1 MNLNAND
8 LLMLHF
14 NANRVVGNET
24 INHNYVIENNI
35 DVTATLNKLVNEGAL
50 NIENK
55 PETSLPKLTL
65 PKLKEILKNNNLKV
79 SGNKQELINRI
90 IENYNVIDSD
100 DLDLPLM
107 YVPTEKGVKII
118 NETQYI
124 FHFHKSFLVSLPR
137 AHKLAVNHINAEDK
151 IETIY
156 LNEIYFEMEINYDR
170 PRLNRLYS
178 SLADYYKKDKQ
189 DKERARMFYNLSY
202 YSQIEENLSFL
213 TEAHYRD
220 IDMND
225 DFANMYIEPDFEIVR
240 FYEQLIYVD
249 ETTDNSLKNLF
260 IKDIRNF
267 YDTNEELCTYLID
280 YLIAKVKQVPK
291 EEEYNASR
299 ISDYAD
305 KVHGNDG
312 QDSKYTKPKNSYD
325 YNTKNENTKKH
336 KVEVSKKEVKV
347 GGNGC
352 LLFFI
357 IVGGIATTLI
367 I

>member
-35 DVTATLNKLVNEGAL
+35 DVTATLNKLVNEDAL
-50 NIENK
+50 IIENK

-65 PKLKEILKNNNLKV
+65 PKLKDILRNNNLKL

-90 IENYNVIDSD
+90 IENYNVIDKA

-107 YVPTEKGVKII
+107 YVPTEKGVQII

-124 FHFHKSFLVSLPR
+124 FHFHHSFLVSLPR
-137 AHKLAVNHINAEDK
+137 AHKIAVNHINAEDK

-156 LNEIYFEMEINYDR
+156 MNEIQYEMQINHDR
-170 PRLNRLYS
+170 PRLNKLYG
-178 SLADYYKKDKQ
+178 SLANYYRKDKQ

-202 YSQIEENLSFL
+202 YIQIEENLSYI
-213 TEAHYRD
+213 TEARYRD
-220 IDMND
+220 IDIND
-225 DFANMYIEPDFEIVR
+225 DFVNMYIEPDFEIVR

-260 IKDIRNF
+260 IKDIANF
-267 YDTNEELCTYLID
+267 YDVNEELCTYLID
-280 YLIAKVKQVPK
+280 YLIAKVKQVPEY
-291 EEEYNASR
+291 EETNALR
-299 ISDYAD
+299 IFNYANNTD
-305 KVHGNDG
+305 EKDSETPIYSKNDSN
-312 QDSKYTKPKNSYD
+312 DEVDT
-325 YNTKNENTKKH
+325 ENKK
-336 KVEVSKKEVKV
+336 KKTVSPKKEVQA
-347 GGNGC
+347 GSSGC
-352 LLFFI
+352 LLFLILVGSIASALFI
-357 IVGGIATTLI
+357 
-367 I
+367 